1 MAGFSTY
8 IYSDPSIDS
17 VDLWL
22 PIMVSLIFFHI
33 WCKWVFWGLVP
44 PTRYWVFAP
53 TYKLKDKSLFP
64 LWPPL
69 LFLRIIWF
77 NFHEICRIKLRK
89 TCVVLS
95 FFSLAWVFA
104 FGRDIVI
111 WFKNLI
117 IVLSIIFC
125 QVVSAVELVD
135 HWKLKT
141 GTCEYGN
148 FDMQN
153 HGGNLSQCHWHSC
166 LCLYICLWTNHEE
179 SSHSNLDI
187 SWTLLI

>member
-1 MAGFSTY
+1 MAGFSSY

-17 VDLWL
+17 ADLWL
-22 PIMVSLIFFHI
+22 PIMVSLIFFHD
-33 WCKWVFWGLVP
+33 VNGFSEGLQLQP
-44 PTRYWVFAP
+44 GIEYLLRHINS
-53 TYKLKDKSLFP
+53 KIESLP

-95 FFSLAWVFA
+95 FIFILFFIGVFA

-117 IVLSIIFC
+117 IVLSTIIC

-141 GTCEYGN
+141 ELASLGLRYAKSWWELVTVSLA
-148 FDMQN
+148 F
-153 HGGNLSQCHWHSC
+153 LSWPLHLFVDQPW
-166 LCLYICLWTNHEE
+166 E
-179 SSHSNLDI
+179 SSHSNLGI